1 MKTRNW
7 RKYAYEFLSIFVA
20 VTSAFALN
28 NWNDNRRDREAED
41 KIIQEIINGLQKD
54 LDDIHINLMGHQD
67 GIAACRY
74 WRRYINGEEIG
85 KDSLEQHYF
94 DLTRDFISI
103 QNTSGYETL
112 KSRGLELIK
121 NDSLRY
127 DIISLYEYD
136 YKTLLK
142 FEEEYQE
149 MQFHDT
155 FYEEINETLAP
166 HFVFSDEGRIVDI
179 EDASKLS
186 DIDKKFFKTYLW
198 KIGGNR
204 FFIQRYY
211 NEVEAKVE
219 KLSADLQ
226 KELE

>member
-7 RKYAYEFLSIFVA
+7 RKYAYEFLSIFIA

-28 NWNDNRRDREAED
+28 NWNDNRRDREAEG

-54 LDDIHINLMGHQD
+54 LDDIHINLRGHQE

-74 WRRYINGEEIG
+74 WRRYLNGEEIG

-121 NDSLRY
+121 NDSLRF

-166 HFVFSDEGRIVDI
+166 HFVFSDEGRIIDI

-186 DIDKKFFKTYLW
+186 DTDKKYFKTYLW

-204 FFIQRYY
+204 FFIQHYY
-211 NEVEAKVE
+211 NEVEAKVK
-219 KLSADLQ
+219 KLSNDLQ